1 MSDSEHTEQLAILIK
16 PSRGEKKTVNVSP
29 STTVAELKIK
39 LSELYDIPSSNQRLI
54 YSGRI
59 LKDDQ
64 RLDLYGIKTGHSLH
78 LVKGSSRSGG
88 QTTPHTTS
96 AQEPGTAEGSG
107 ATHGVPSNIATGAGT
122 GNVLSD
128 LTGARYAGL
137 ANLPSASMF
146 GPDGGMGPAPDIDQV
161 LSMMERP
168 GFSEA
173 MQMLLSDPDTMSQM
187 NPMLDSMPPAQSQQ
201 FREFLRTPEF
211 RQLMSDPQALR
222 QMFQQAQMLRSL
234 LGNSGDSPGSLGGF
248 PAPGSTEPNDNSA
261 GTGAGV
267 QNPFLSFLGGSGT
280 NNTNSQLPGLSA
292 LLGAG
297 PLGSAASAAVQED
310 SRPPEERYEQ
320 QLAQLNELGFYDFER
335 NVRALRRSG
344 GNVEGAIDA
353 LLDGAI

>member
-1 MSDSEHTEQLAILIK
+1 MSDSEHPEQLEILIK
-16 PSRGEKKTVNVSP
+16 PSRGDKKTVCVS
-29 STTVAELKIK
+29 SKATVAELKDK
-39 LSELYDIPSSNQRLI
+39 LSELYDIPASNQRLI

-64 RLDLYGIKTGHSLH
+64 SLEVYSIKSGHSLH
-78 LVKGSSRSGG
+78 LVKGGSKSGAQPTSTSVQEPQSR
-88 QTTPHTTS
+88 
-96 AQEPGTAEGSG
+96 AQEGPG
-107 ATHGVPSNIATGAGT
+107 ATHGVPTNIASGAGT
-122 GNVLSD
+122 GNILSD
-128 LTGARYAGL
+128 LTGARYAGF

-187 NPMLDSMPPAQSQQ
+187 NPMLDSMPPAQAQQ

-222 QMFQQAQMLRSL
+222 QMFQQAQMLRNL
-234 LGNSGDSPGSLGGF
+234 FGNSGESGGSFGGF
-248 PAPGSTEPNDNSA
+248 PAPGPTEPNDSNANSS
-261 GTGAGV
+261 GSG
-267 QNPFLSFLGGSGT
+267 QNPLLSFLG
-280 NNTNSQLPGLSA
+280 NSAGNSSNQFPDLSA
-292 LLGAG
+292 LLGSGLAG
-297 PLGSAASAAVQED
+297 SGAAAAVQED
-310 SRPPEERYEQ
+310 SRPPEERYEH
-320 QLAQLNELGFYDFER
+320 QLAQLNELGFYDFDR

-353 LLDGAI
+353 LLDGGF